1 MDKSIHTDNYKAF
14 IALLRKHRQDVGM
27 TQIELAARLGET
39 QVFVSKCER
48 GERRLDL
55 VETIE
60 WCRAIGVPFAGF
72 AIQLDE
78 MLQNGLSSLS

>member
-1 MDKSIHTDNYKAF
+1 MDKSIHTHNYKAF
-14 IALLRKHRQDVGM
+14 IALLRKHRQDAGM
-27 TQIELAARLGET
+27 TQIELAAHLGET

-60 WCRAIGVPFAGF
+60 WCRAIDVSFASF

-78 MLQNGLSSLS
+78 MLQDGRPSLS